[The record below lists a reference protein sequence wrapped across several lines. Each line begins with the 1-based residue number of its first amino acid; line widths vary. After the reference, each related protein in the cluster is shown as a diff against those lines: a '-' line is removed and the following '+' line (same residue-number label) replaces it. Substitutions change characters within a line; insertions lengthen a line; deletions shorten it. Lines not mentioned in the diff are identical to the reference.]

1 MSETVSAMVEI
12 LQRAVLTIW
21 TGGGQGTARRNAW
34 QAMVVDLQHSRARDE
49 AAESLRAAAIGS
61 EIAGAGP
68 VHAHA

>member
-1 MSETVSAMVEI
+1 MVEI

-21 TGGGQGTARRNAW
+21 TNGGQGTARRNAW
-34 QAMVVDLQHSRARDE
+34 AAMVVDSQQSRARDE
-49 AAESLRAAAIGS
+49 AAESLRLAAIDA

>member
-1 MSETVSAMVEI
+1 MVEI

-34 QAMVVDLQHSRARDE
+34 QAMVVDSQRSRARDE
-49 AAESLRAAAIGS
+49 ADESVRTAALAA